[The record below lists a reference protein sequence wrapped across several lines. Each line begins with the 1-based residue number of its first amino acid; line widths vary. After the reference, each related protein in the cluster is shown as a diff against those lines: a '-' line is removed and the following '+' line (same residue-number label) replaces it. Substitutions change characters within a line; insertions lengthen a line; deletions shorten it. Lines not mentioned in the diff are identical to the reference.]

1 MTKVP
6 FDKSVT
12 EATTRDPRYAA
23 EAYSFLRDALDYTI
37 RHAQKGR
44 ARDVGHVS
52 GPELCKGLRDYAI
65 QQFGPMVPTILE
77 AWGVRTTRDIGEMV
91 FNLIRAGAFSKS
103 ETDTPEDFDNVFD
116 FNDAFVKPFLPNR
129 GMKPGSPQDRKNGQ

>member
-6 FDKSVT
+6 FEKSVS
-12 EATTRDPRYAA
+12 EATKRDPRYAA
-23 EAYSFLRDALDYTI
+23 EAYSFLRDSLDYTM
-37 RHAQKGR
+37 RTAQKGR
-44 ARDVGHVS
+44 AREAGHVS

-77 AWGVRTTRDIGEMV
+77 SWGVRTTRDIGEMV
-91 FNLIRAGAFSKS
+91 FNLIETGAFSKS
-103 ETDTPEDFDNVFD
+103 DSDAPEDFDNVYE

-129 GMKPGSPQDRKNGQ
+129 GLRPGSSQDRKKGS